1 VGSEHEV
8 NAMLLRLLDFLKSEQ
23 ITAFFTALTAGGSA
37 LEKTDV
43 AISSLIDTWILLRD
57 IESSGERNRG
67 LYVLKARGTAHS
79 NQIREFLIT
88 SRGVQLRDVYTGPE
102 GVLTGSARASR
113 ESEERVEETTRQQS
127 IERMRRDL
135 AAKRLAVDAQIEA
148 LKAQF
153 TAEQNDLTLRIDQ
166 ETSRLR
172 EIASDRKSMLT
183 RRGGEGPSNEPGG
196 NGLP

>member
-1 VGSEHEV
+1 
-8 NAMLLRLLDFLKSEQ
+8 
-23 ITAFFTALTAGGSA
+23 
-37 LEKTDV
+37 
-43 AISSLIDTWILLRD
+43 
-57 IESSGERNRG
+57 
-67 LYVLKARGTAHS
+67 
-79 NQIREFLIT
+79 
-88 SRGVQLRDVYTGPE
+88 
-102 GVLTGSARASR
+102 VLTGSARASR

>member
-1 VGSEHEV
+1 ASRGTE
-8 NAMLLRLLDFLKSEQ
+8 M
-23 ITAFFTALTAGGSA
+23 
-37 LEKTDV
+37 TDV
-43 AISSLIDTWILLRD
+43 GISSLIDTWILLRD

-67 LYVLKARGTAHS
+67 IYVLKARGTAHS

-88 SRGVQLRDVYTGPE
+88 SRGVELQDVYTGPE

-113 ESEERVEETTRQQS
+113 EAAERAEETIRQQS

-135 AAKRLAVDAQIEA
+135 ATKRLALDAQIEA

-153 TAEQNDLTLRIDQ
+153 TSEQNELTLRIDQ
-166 ETSRLR
+166 EVVRLG
-172 EIASDRKSMLT
+172 ELASDRQAMGT
-183 RRGGEGPSNEPGG
+183 RRGEKGPSNEPGG